1 MFGLIDLLYIKCFSI
16 IFYFLFHLLLLDVFL
31 QVVNN
36 FNFLLSLV
44 SLFFKLNR
52 STFLPE
58 RCGWFNV
65 FWVINFVLKWLKKNQ
80 MYNLKAGI

>member
-1 MFGLIDLLYIKCFSI
+1 M
-16 IFYFLFHLLLLDVFL
+16 
-31 QVVNN
+31 NN

-80 MYNLKAGI
+80 MYNLKAGGIGQGVAGQGGALQI